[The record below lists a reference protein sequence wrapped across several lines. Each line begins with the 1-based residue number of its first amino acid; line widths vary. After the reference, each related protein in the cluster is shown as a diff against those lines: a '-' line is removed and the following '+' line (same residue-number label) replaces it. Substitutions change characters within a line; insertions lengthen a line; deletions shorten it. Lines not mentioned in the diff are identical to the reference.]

1 MVTVLLLFCV
11 LDFHIQIINA
21 ACSVPLGLSTGEIK
35 DWQITASSIDEQRKE
50 QCQANYIR
58 LYSNSN
64 NRAWCPRTDQPHQWI
79 QIDLGTPTKLHG
91 FMTQGR
97 PGSREWITSLLIS
110 HSLDYYQWNYITDS
124 DGDQNIFTA
133 NHDAVSIRY
142 QYFRIPFNAR
152 FIRFHI
158 VSWHL
163 HPSLRLELV
172 GCQECNKPLV
182 FAPYTRFS
190 ASSSVPTRYRATCQP
205 RDAFLLSNKGWC
217 ARYKQITENWL
228 QIDIGHP
235 TRVTALVTKGR
246 GDRGEQWVTKYILAF
261 SNDSRLWVYYND
273 ARRTVP
279 KIFNGN
285 YDKSLERIHY
295 LNQPFTA
302 RFVRFFPKEWNNRLS
317 MRAGLLGCPH
327 TGPCCLGYF
336 RVQPEIPCVENLAHR
351 KSITLNDLTHP
362 LVYSSPQTILSY
374 LIDGYDSSSR
384 CTTIDSTRCKNGEP
398 HIIIDLNRNYH
409 VHGVIIQQLDS
420 FSHLSQ
426 DDYLSRLQ
434 LDRIIVYITLDMS
447 LASHQYNTALCS
459 LVTRKNYGILSQ
471 RIHLQCQ
478 TPIMGRFIHIQLL
491 GMRTITN
498 RTQTRFSLPF
508 KAHFC
513 EIYAYN

>member
-1 MVTVLLLFCV
+1 MWNS
-11 LDFHIQIINA
+11 IQLS

-50 QCQANYIR
+50 QCQANFIR
-58 LYSNSN
+58 LYSSSN
-64 NRAWCPRTDQPHQWI
+64 NQAWCPRIDQSHQWI

-110 HSLDYYQWNYITDS
+110 HSLDYYHWNYITDS
-124 DGDQNIFTA
+124 DGNQNIFTA

-142 QYFRIPFNAR
+142 QYFRTPFNTR

-172 GCQECNKPLV
+172 GCPECNKPLV
-182 FAPYTRFS
+182 FVPYTHFS
-190 ASSSVPTRYRATCQP
+190 ASSSVPIRHRTSCQP
-205 RDAFLLSNKGWC
+205 RDAFILSNKGWC
-217 ARYKQITENWL
+217 ARYKQVHDNWL

-235 TRVTALVTKGR
+235 TRITALVTKGR
-246 GDRGEQWVTKYILAF
+246 GDRGEQWVTKYIVAF
-261 SNDSRLWVYYND
+261 SNDTHLWVYYND
-273 ARRTVP
+273 AQRTVP
-279 KIFNGN
+279 KMFNGN
-285 YDKSLERIHY
+285 YDTSLERIHY

-327 TGPCCLGYF
+327 NGPCCLGYF
-336 RVQPEIPCVENLAHR
+336 RVQPETPCVENLVHR
-351 KSITLNDLTHP
+351 KSVSLNDLTQSP
-362 LVYSSPQTILSY
+362 IYSSQQTFLSY
-374 LIDGYDSSSR
+374 LNDGYDSPSR
-384 CTTIDSTRCKNGEP
+384 CTTIDSTRCRNGEP
-398 HIIIDLNRNYH
+398 QIVIDLNRNHYI
-409 VHGVIIQQLDS
+409 HGIIIQQLDT

-434 LDRIIVYITLDMS
+434 LDRIIVYITQDMYFD
-447 LASHQYNTALCS
+447 SHQYNKAQCS
-459 LVTRKNYGILSQ
+459 LVTRKNYGILSH

-478 TPIMGRFIHIQLL
+478 TPMMGRFIHIQLV
-491 GMRTITN
+491 GIKTITN
-498 RTQTRFSLPF
+498 RTQKRLSLPF